1 MSWMVDEYS
10 KLVGHWTPGTFTG
23 KPLSIGGSLG
33 RDTATAQG
41 GLYVLEKY
49 FHLTLNPSPKGEGG
63 GTHFGSPSLKEKG
76 LGDEGVLRGKK
87 IVIQ

>member
-10 KLVGHWTPGTFTG
+10 KLTGHWSPGAFTG

-41 GLYVLEKY
+41 
-49 FHLTLNPSPKGEGG
+49 
-63 GTHFGSPSLKEKG
+63 
-76 LGDEGVLRGKK
+76 
-87 IVIQ
+87 

>member
-1 MSWMVDEYS
+1 MSWFVDEYS

-41 GLYVLEKY
+41 GLYVLEAYLKAK
-49 FHLTLNPSPKGEGG
+49 ND
-63 GTHFGSPSLKEKG
+63 SLK
-76 LGDEGVLRGKK
+76 GKK
-87 IVIQ
+87 VVIQGA

>member
-10 KLVGHWTPGTFTG
+10 RLVGHWTPGTFTG

-41 GLYVLEKY
+41 GLYVLEAYLKE
-49 FHLTLNPSPKGEGG
+49 TNE
-63 GTHFGSPSLKEKG
+63 SLK
-76 LGDEGVLRGKK
+76 
-87 IVIQ
+87 

>member
-10 KLVGHWTPGTFTG
+10 KLVGHWSPGTFTG

-41 GLYVLEKY
+41 GFYVLEKY
-49 FHLTLNPSPKGEGG
+49 L
-63 GTHFGSPSLKEKG
+63 
-76 LGDEGVLRGKK
+76 
-87 IVIQ
+87 

>member
-10 KLVGHWTPGTFTG
+10 ALTGHWSPGTFTG

-41 GLYVLEKY
+41 GIYVLKAY
-49 FHLTLNPSPKGEGG
+49 
-63 GTHFGSPSLKEKG
+63 LKAT
-76 LGDEGVLRGKK
+76 
-87 IVIQ
+87 

>member
-10 KLVGHWTPGTFTG
+10 KLVGHWSPGTFTG

-41 GLYVLEKY
+41 GLYVLEAY
-49 FHLTLNPSPKGEGG
+49 MRAMGDTL
-63 GTHFGSPSLKEKG
+63 
-76 LGDEGVLRGKK
+76 VGKK
-87 IVIQ
+87 VVIQ

>member
-10 KLVGHWTPGTFTG
+10 KLVGHWSPGTFTG

-41 GLYVLEKY
+41 GLYVLEAY
-49 FHLTLNPSPKGEGG
+49 MRAM
-63 GTHFGSPSLKEKG
+63 
-76 LGDEGVLRGKK
+76 GDALAGKK
-87 IVIQ
+87 VVIQ